1 MPRFT
6 PAGRAL
12 ILLTLILAAG
22 LLLPGWRL
30 CAALLSGTAAPVFTP
45 YYGRAFLNTLLMGGG
60 VALAATLLGF
70 VVAHATA
77 LTRAPGRA
85 AMRALYLTPL
95 FAPSVMPAIGLIYLV
110 GSNGILMQ
118 CGLYGAAGVFWGGLV
133 FALPH
138 AVLQI
143 TLALET
149 LDRRLLVAAQSLG
162 AGWGRRMRTVVLPH
176 AARGLMN
183 AFLITFVLTVTDFGV
198 PKLLGGSFPVLATEI
213 YYEAV
218 GSQDFAT
225 AALLSL
231 WLLAPSV
238 LAFWCSSR
246 LKPRPSRGAAAPLPP
261 RPNRFVDLAAGA
273 AAWLIVLALA
283 ATIGVV
289 IYGSFVTFWPYAPEL
304 TLDNYRFRS
313 STYGIEPWVNS
324 LILATATGLL
334 GTAAAFAGGAALLRA
349 RTIPALSA
357 RLYRTAAAL
366 PLCIPGTVLG
376 LGFALAFSGSP
387 VFAGA
392 AGAMALL
399 VFNTFVHLYT
409 VPHLT
414 ALNVLSQIDLRYET
428 VGRSL
433 GVPAAATLRRVVIP
447 LALPGLCEVFTYLFA
462 SAMTTISA
470 VVFLYKPSSIVA
482 AVAAIDLIDGGFIS
496 EGAAMAT
503 LIFLSALTVRL
514 LTLRLRSK

>member
-1 MPRFT
+1 MPRLT
-6 PAGRAL
+6 PAQTVL
-12 ILLTLILAAG
+12 SLLTLILAAG
-22 LLLPGWRL
+22 LLLPGWKL
-30 CAALLSGTAAPVFTP
+30 CSALLSGAAAPVFTP

-70 VVAHATA
+70 VVAYAAA
-77 LTRAPGRA
+77 LTRAPGRGL
-85 AMRALYLTPL
+85 MRALYLTPL

-110 GSNGILMQ
+110 GSNGLLLQ
-118 CGLYGAAGVFWGGLV
+118 CELYGAAGVFWGGLV

-149 LDRRLLVAAQSLG
+149 LDRRLLVAAESLG

-225 AALLSL
+225 AAVLSL

-238 LAFWCSSR
+238 LAFWCS
-246 LKPRPSRGAAAPLPP
+246 AAALPP
-261 RPNRFVDLAAGA
+261 RPNRLRDLAAGA

-304 TLDNYRFRS
+304 TLENYRFRS

-324 LILATATGLL
+324 LILATAVGLL
-334 GTAAAFAGGAALLRA
+334 GTAAAFAGGTALLRA
-349 RTIPALSA
+349 RVLPAPAA
-357 RLYRTAAAL
+357 RLYRAAASL

-414 ALNVLSQIDLRYET
+414 ALNVLSQIDRRYET

-433 GVPAAATLRRVVIP
+433 GVPAATTLRRVVLP
-447 LALPGLCEVFTYLFA
+447 LARPGLCEVFTYLFA

-503 LIFLSALTVRL
+503 LIFLSALCVRL
-514 LTLRLRSK
+514 LTLRLRSEQ